1 MPNRAKPFCI
11 TMTNYNVTIKGQ
23 QVLIPVDCGLL
34 EELLNLAIYAK
45 KQLRIND
52 SEWSHS
58 PELYEEML
66 FNHFKVINKAIH
78 LPQGN
83 HIVEI

>member
-1 MPNRAKPFCI
+1 
-11 TMTNYNVTIKGQ
+11 
-23 QVLIPVDCGLL
+23 
-34 EELLNLAIYAK
+34 
-45 KQLRIND
+45 
-52 SEWSHS
+52 
-58 PELYEEML
+58 ML